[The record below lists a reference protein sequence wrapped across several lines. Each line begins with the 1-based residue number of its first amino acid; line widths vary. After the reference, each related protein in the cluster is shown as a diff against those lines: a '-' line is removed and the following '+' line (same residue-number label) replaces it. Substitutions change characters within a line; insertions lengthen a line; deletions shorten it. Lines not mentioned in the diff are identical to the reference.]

1 MHSSTPKKILA
12 VVCSF
17 LLSLLTFLLLVAICT
32 KMTFFDKGF
41 YLSNIAK
48 THYYEKVTSD
58 LMEDFTSL
66 GIPGGIPDEVFKNT
80 ISQDDVQTEI
90 MACIDTSFSGKTY
103 QIRSNAVKQKLYS
116 AFLDY
121 AKQQHKREATDQE
134 QQALQELA
142 SECEK
147 VYIQNVRFPF
157 IQQISGAKALYDRF
171 FIPAAIILGVL
182 CVLLGVA
189 IWFTQ
194 RWRHRAIRL
203 YVYAGV
209 GCSLTGILFPL
220 YMLIWAPYKQLNIQ
234 PPALHGLL
242 TSMASQ
248 YLISLLVVFV
258 VVGLLCTVLAPI
270 YRKLKNKVL

>member
-17 LLSLLTFLLLVAICT
+17 LLSLLAFLLLVAICT

-157 IQQISGAKALYDRF
+157 IYPGRHHPGGALR
-171 FIPAAIILGVL
+171 PAGCGHL
-182 CVLLGVA
+182 
-189 IWFTQ
+189 
-194 RWRHRAIRL
+194 
-203 YVYAGV
+203 VY
-209 GCSLTGILFPL
+209 
-220 YMLIWAPYKQLNIQ
+220 
-234 PPALHGLL
+234 PALAPPRDPPVCLRGRGLFADGNPFSAVHADL
-242 TSMASQ
+242 GP
-248 YLISLLVVFV
+248 L
-258 VVGLLCTVLAPI
+258 
-270 YRKLKNKVL
+270 